1 MDILVLIGR
10 ILFSAIFIMSGI
22 GHFARLNMMAQY
34 AGAKRVPAS
43 KLMVMLTGAMILLG
57 GLSVLLGAYAKIGAW
72 LIFLFLVP
80 TAMVMHNFWTVQ
92 DPMAKATE
100 QAQFMK
106 NLSMAGAA
114 LLITY
119 FGSGP
124 YSLAP

>member
-10 ILFSAIFIMSGI
+10 VLFSAIFITSGLA
-22 GHFARLNMMAQY
+22 HFGRLNMMAQY

-57 GLSVLLGAYAKIGAW
+57 GLSVLLGAYAKMGAW

-80 TAMVMHNFWTVQ
+80 TAMVMHNFWAVQ
-92 DPMAKATE
+92 DPMDKATE

-114 LLITY
+114 LLIAY

-124 YSLAP
+124 YSLVP

>member
-1 MDILVLIGR
+1 MEILVLLGR
-10 ILFSAIFIMSGI
+10 VLFSAIFIMGGVS
-22 GHFARLNMMAQY
+22 HFTRLNMMAQY

-43 KLMVMLTGAMILLG
+43 KLMVTLTGAMILLG

-72 LIFLFLVP
+72 LIFLFLAP
-80 TAMVMHNFWTVQ
+80 TAIMMHNFWTVQ

-100 QAQFMK
+100 QAMFMK

-114 LLITY
+114 LLIAH